1 VSIRRV
7 TRDQKPH
14 VENEYDFT
22 QALALVEE
30 DHLQILLRETERI
43 VIARWPQ
50 VQAVASALI
59 ERQRLEALEIYR
71 IIVAVR

>member
-1 VSIRRV
+1 
-7 TRDQKPH
+7 
-14 VENEYDFT
+14 
-22 QALALVEE
+22 
-30 DHLQILLRETERI
+30 LRESERI

>member
-30 DHLQILLRETERI
+30 DQLQILLRETERI

>member
-30 DHLQILLRETERI
+30 DHLQI
-43 VIARWPQ
+43 
-50 VQAVASALI
+50 
-59 ERQRLEALEIYR
+59 
-71 IIVAVR
+71 